1 MVDVIIPCYEA
12 HSTLERCLLSIA
24 NQTIADKLQV
34 IIVDDKSP
42 SGGYKTIIGKFN
54 NLLKIKEITLENNVG
69 SGLARKA
76 GVDNSNN
83 PYMAFIDADDIYLDA
98 LFLEGALTHLEKDAN
113 CILVSASFLEVN
125 KDRFF
130 IPHIEDMVWM
140 FAKLYRREFWE
151 RNKINFS
158 HLRSNEDL
166 EVNTKIRL
174 SLKGDE
180 KIVFVKDKMVYL
192 WEYNP
197 KSITRIND
205 FQYSFNEGIVGALQA
220 KMYAYEHSTVDK
232 QKAEDEMVRQVAEMY
247 NQLHSV
253 ITERPDRKDFLENIW
268 VMFVKFWKE
277 MAKEKWDKL
286 TEIDKAFIFNQSQ
299 ANKREQHIIPVIT
312 FAQFINMLNKG
323 FNL

>member
-1 MVDVIIPCYEA
+1 MIDVIIPAYNA
-12 HSTLERCLLSIA
+12 HKTLERCLLSIA

-42 SGGYKTIIGKFN
+42 DGGYKTITDKFN
-54 NLLKIKEITLENNVG
+54 HLLKIKEISTENNVG
-69 SGLARKA
+69 PGYARKA

-83 PYMAFIDADDIYLDA
+83 PYMAFIDADDIFLDA
-98 LFLEGALTHLEKDAN
+98 MFLEGSLLYLEQN
-113 CILVSASFLEVN
+113 REYVMVSAGFLEVN
-125 KDRFF
+125 EQRQF

-140 FAKLYRREFWE
+140 FGKLYRRDFWE
-151 RNKINFS
+151 KNKINFS

-174 SLKGDE
+174 SLKDNE
-180 KIVFVKDKMVYL
+180 NVYFIKDKMVYL

-197 KSITRIND
+197 KSITRINNY
-205 FQYSFNEGIVGALQA
+205 QYSFNEGLVGALQA
-220 KMYAYEHSTVDK
+220 KMYAYTHPTVDK

-253 ITERPDRKDFLENIW
+253 MYERPDRKDFLENIW
-268 VMFVKFWKE
+268 IIFVKFWKE

-286 TEIDKAFIFNQSQ
+286 TEVDKAFIFNQSQ
-299 ANKREQHIIPVIT
+299 AKKREQHIMPVIT
-312 FAQFINMLNKG
+312 FSQFINMLNKG